1 MTEFHPKPKVHLLWV
16 GLLVEGGLFL
26 LGLLIG
32 WFGFYDK
39 NQPLHTIDWEFL
51 QTAGIWGVAALLPML
66 IYLAVFQLW
75 TPPFIK
81 PMKEFVDSK
90 LKPMFESCSI
100 FELLLLSIMAGFGEE
115 IFFRWCL
122 QGGITSTLEPNF
134 GTTYAIVVGILVAS
148 WLFGLCHW
156 VNATYGIS
164 TMLVGLYLGWTMI
177 FTNNWLVPAIT
188 HTLFDFVALIVIV
201 HFSKPTHQDDE

>member
-66 IYLAVFQLW
+66 IYLAVFHSSSQ
-75 TPPFIK
+75 
-81 PMKEFVDSK
+81 
-90 LKPMFESCSI
+90 
-100 FELLLLSIMAGFGEE
+100 
-115 IFFRWCL
+115 
-122 QGGITSTLEPNF
+122 
-134 GTTYAIVVGILVAS
+134 
-148 WLFGLCHW
+148 
-156 VNATYGIS
+156 
-164 TMLVGLYLGWTMI
+164 
-177 FTNNWLVPAIT
+177 
-188 HTLFDFVALIVIV
+188 
-201 HFSKPTHQDDE
+201 